1 MWCLRKINRMT
12 GNIQLE
18 YDAFLR
24 SFKRNIDVPHSFLL
38 GAGSS
43 ISSGIQSAY
52 DCIWEWK
59 KDIYLSKNINSAEF
73 YKNHKNESVRKSIQN
88 WLDNQG
94 NYPPLDSFEEYS
106 FYAEKA
112 YPIPDDRRKYFFSLI
127 ESKEP
132 YIGYRLLCLLAEH
145 QIVKS
150 VWTTNFDGLIV
161 RSAHQNNLTPI
172 EITLDNSDRIYRNQS
187 NKELLTIALHG
198 DYKFSTLK
206 NTEKELDNQD
216 ETFKE
221 QFSNYHTDKNLI
233 VIGYSGRDK
242 SLMDAIFF
250 AFSRKG
256 SGRLYWCGFGDQIN
270 KEVSDLILKIRESGR
285 EAYYISTDGFDKT
298 LIHLSKSAFEGN
310 VEVEKQIQAT
320 LESSKDEEYFKTEF
334 NLNFT
339 KADKYIKSNLHP
351 VTFPKEIF
359 QFEIDYKNERPWGF
373 LKDLTNDTNVC
384 AVPFKGKVYAIG
396 TLTDIDRIFK
406 THLKSEIKREP
417 ISKFDVEKVS
427 AFKSLMLKV
436 ILKYFAGKYEID
448 TNFKDKIWL
457 KNFETKNGN
466 ISIHKALILSF
477 YFDKN
482 RQFAYLS
489 FVPTIHLSSTDE
501 ISKQQN
507 QQLSKG
513 KLEKLFNDKYDE
525 LLSFWNG
532 ILFQNHKLKFE
543 FPENSGTGFEFQ
555 ISSNTAFGEIN
566 VLDPNFRTYNPNNYN
581 KNQTQFKGVQFLEPQ
596 LIFRNIA
603 TDIEFKDYHPM
614 RGLVNNRPFD
624 VNLNGVI
631 YSNEV
636 NLSVICGNKYAQKF
650 YDFLSKIQIK
660 HSTENINPDYLIE
673 YPGFA
678 SAFNLPIN
686 IPTFENNEKWIDIDF
701 KANNDLQIHENALKL
716 ARLITSKIEQIA
728 NTQSQS
734 TVVIFIPEEWQPFE
748 SYIYKGESFDLHDYI
763 KAFSASRGI
772 ATQLIREDTLED
784 KLKCQIYW
792 WLSLSFYVK
801 SLRTPWILNSQEKNT
816 AYAGIGYSVSH
827 IQEKSE
833 IVIGCSHIYDS
844 NGQGLKYRLSKIDN
858 YFLDNRNNPY
868 LSFKDAFQFGV
879 SIREL
884 FYQSLDKVPERVV
897 IHKRTRFTEDE
908 INGIKASL
916 NKAGIKKIDL
926 VEINYEVD
934 ARFVAMSVYQ
944 NKLQVDRFPISRG
957 TCIVTNKHTAL
968 LWTHGIVPSVRQ
980 PNYKFYLGGRSIPA
994 PIKITK
1000 HYGESNIQ
1008 TIATEILGLTK
1019 MNWNSL
1025 DLYSK
1030 LPSTI
1035 DSSNQIARIGKLL
1048 SRFEGKSYDYRLFI

>member
-1 MWCLRKINRMT
+1 MT
-12 GNIQLE
+12 ENIQLE

-24 SFKRNIDVPHSFLL
+24 SFKRNVDVPHSFLL
-38 GAGSS
+38 GAGAS

-73 YKNHKNESVRKSIQN
+73 YKNYKNESVRKSIQN

-94 NYPPLDSFEEYS
+94 KYPLLDSAEEYS

-112 YPIPDDRRKYFFSLI
+112 YPIADDRRKYFFSLI
-127 ESKEP
+127 ENKEP
-132 YIGYRLLCLLAEH
+132 YIGYKLLCLLSEH
-145 QIVKS
+145 NIVKS

-161 RSAHQNNLTPI
+161 RSAHQNRLTPI

-221 QFSNYHTDKNLI
+221 QFSNYHIDKNLI

-242 SLMDAIFF
+242 SLMDAISL
-250 AFSRKG
+250 AFSKKG

-270 KEVSDLILKIRESGR
+270 EEISELILKIRESGR

-310 VEVEKQIQAT
+310 TVIEKQIQDA
-320 LESSKDEEYFKTEF
+320 LETSKDDEYFKTEF
-334 NLNFT
+334 SLSFT
-339 KADKYIKSNLHP
+339 KTDKYIKSNLHP

-359 QFEIDYKNERPWGF
+359 QFEIDYKEEKPWGF
-373 LKDLTNDTNVC
+373 LKEKTKDTNIC

-396 TLTDIDRIFK
+396 ALTDIDKTFK
-406 THLKSEIKREP
+406 NHLKSEIKREP
-417 ISKFDVEKVS
+417 ISKYDVENVS
-427 AFKSLMLKV
+427 AFKSLMLKT
-436 ILKYFAGKYEID
+436 ILKYFSEKLEID

-457 KNFETKNGN
+457 KNSESKYGN
-466 ISIHKALILSF
+466 INIHKALLLSF
-477 YFDKN
+477 YFDSN
-482 RQFAYLS
+482 RNFAYLS
-489 FVPTIHLSSTDE
+489 FIPAIHLTSADE
-501 ISKQQN
+501 ISKQQK
-507 QQLSKG
+507 QLISKG
-513 KLEKLFNDKYDE
+513 QLEKLRNNKYDE

-532 ILFQNHKLKFE
+532 ILFQNQKLKFE
-543 FPENSGTGFEFQ
+543 YPENSGTGFEFQ

-581 KNQTQFKGVQFLEPQ
+581 KRQTQFKGVQFLEPQ

-636 NLSVICGNKYAQKF
+636 NLSVICGSGYSSRF
-650 YDFLSKIQIK
+650 YDFLSKLQVK
-660 HSTENINPDYLIE
+660 HSTENINPDYLID
-673 YPGFA
+673 YPGF
-678 SAFNLPIN
+678 STAFNLPIN
-686 IPTFENNEKWIDIDF
+686 IPSFENNEKWIDIDF
-701 KANNDLQIHENALKL
+701 KANNDLSNHENAIKL

-748 SYIYKGESFDLHDYI
+748 SYINEGESFDLHDYI

-772 ATQLIREDTLED
+772 STQLIREDTLDDE
-784 KLKCQIYW
+784 LKCQIYW

-816 AYAGIGYSVSH
+816 AYAGIGYSISR
-827 IQEKSE
+827 IQDKSE

-858 YFLDNRNNPY
+858 YFLDKQNNPY

-884 FYQSLDKVPERVV
+884 FYQSLDKLPERVV

-926 VEINYEVD
+926 IEINYEAD

-944 NKLQVDRFPISRG
+944 NNLQVDKFPISRG

-980 PNYKFYLGGRSIPA
+980 TNYKFYLGGRSIPA
-994 PIKITK
+994 PIKIIK
-1000 HYGESNIQ
+1000 HYGESDIN

>member
-1 MWCLRKINRMT
+1 MIE
-12 GNIQLE
+12 NIQLE

-59 KDIYLSKNINSAEF
+59 KDIYLSQNINCAEF
-73 YKNHKNESVRKSIQN
+73 YKNYKNESVRKSIQN

-94 NYPPLDSFEEYS
+94 EYPLLDSPEEYS

-112 YPIPDDRRKYFFSLI
+112 YPIADDRRKFFFSLI
-127 ESKEP
+127 ENKEP
-132 YIGYRLLCLLAEH
+132 YIGYKLLCLLAEH
-145 QIVKS
+145 NIVKS

-161 RSAHQNNLTPI
+161 RSAHQNKLTPI
-172 EITLDNSDRIYRNQS
+172 EITLDNSDKIYRNQS
-187 NKELLTIALHG
+187 TKELLTIALHG

-206 NTEKELDNQD
+206 NTEKELDSQD

-221 QFSNYHTDKNLI
+221 QFSNYHIDKNLVI
-233 VIGYSGRDK
+233 IGYSGRDK
-242 SLMDAIFF
+242 SLMDAILS

-256 SGRLYWCGFGDQIN
+256 SGRLYWCGFGNQIN
-270 KEVSDLILKIRESGR
+270 KEVSDLILKIRESDR

-310 VEVEKQIQAT
+310 TEIDKQIQDA
-320 LESSKDEEYFKTEF
+320 LETSNDEDYLKTEF
-334 NLNFT
+334 SLNFKKT
-339 KADKYIKSNLHP
+339 DKYIKSNLHP
-351 VTFPKEIF
+351 ITFPKEIF
-359 QFEIDYKNERPWGF
+359 QFELDYKNDRPWSF
-373 LKDLTNDTNVC
+373 LKETTKSTNIC
-384 AVPFKGKVYAIG
+384 AVPFKGKVYAMG
-396 TLTDIDRIFK
+396 TLTDIDKVFK
-406 THLKSEIKREP
+406 SHLKSEIKREP
-417 ISKFDVEKVS
+417 ISKNDIEKVP
-427 AFKSLMLKV
+427 AFKSLMLKA
-436 ILKYFAGKYEID
+436 ILQYFANKYEID

-457 KNFETKNGN
+457 KNTERKYNN
-466 ISIHKALILSF
+466 INIHKALLLSF
-477 YFDKN
+477 YFDSNK
-482 RQFAYLS
+482 QFAYLS
-489 FVPTIHLSSTDE
+489 FIPAIHLTSLDE
-501 ISKQQN
+501 ISKQQK
-507 QQLSKG
+507 QLISKG
-513 KLEKLFNDKYDE
+513 QLEKLYNDKYDD
-525 LLSFWNG
+525 LLGFWNK
-532 ILFQNHKLKFE
+532 ILFQNQKIKFE
-543 FPENSGTGFEFQ
+543 YPEQSATGFEFQ

-566 VLDPNFRTYNPNNYN
+566 VLDPNFKTYTAGNYN
-581 KNQTQFKGVQFLEPQ
+581 KKQTQFRGVQFLEPQ
-596 LIFRNIA
+596 LIFKNID

-631 YSNEV
+631 HSNEV
-636 NLSVICGNKYAQKF
+636 NLSVICGSRYASF
-650 YDFLSKIQIK
+650 LYDFLSKLQIK
-660 HSTENINPDYLIE
+660 HSTENINPDYLID
-673 YPGFA
+673 YPGFSA
-678 SAFNLPIN
+678 AFNLPIN
-686 IPTFENNEKWIDIDF
+686 IPTFENNDKWIDINF
-701 KANNDLQIHENALKL
+701 KGENEVDNHENAIKL

-728 NTQSQS
+728 NTQGQS
-734 TVVIFIPEEWQPFE
+734 TVVIFIPYEWQPFE
-748 SYIYKGESFDLHDYI
+748 SYIHEGESFDLHDYI

-772 ATQLIREDTLED
+772 STQLIREDTLND

-816 AYAGIGYSVSH
+816 AYAGIGYSLKH
-827 IQEKSE
+827 INGKSQV
-833 IVIGCSHIYDS
+833 VIGCSHIYDS

-858 YFLDNRNNPY
+858 YFLDNKNNPY

-884 FYQSLDKVPERVV
+884 FYQSLDKLPERVV

-926 VEINYEVD
+926 IEINYESD

-944 NKLQVDRFPISRG
+944 NNLQIDKFPISRG

-980 PNYKFYLGGRSIPA
+980 QNYKFYLGGRSIPA
-994 PIKITK
+994 PIKIIK
-1000 HYGESNIQ
+1000 HYGESNIH

>member
-1 MWCLRKINRMT
+1 MDK
-12 GNIQLE
+12 NIQLE

-59 KDIYLSKNINSAEF
+59 KDIYLSKNINSSEF
-73 YKNHKNESVRKSIQN
+73 YKNYKNESVRKSIQN
-88 WLDNQG
+88 WFDDQG
-94 NYPPLDSFEEYS
+94 GYPMLDSPEEYS

-112 YPIPDDRRKYFFSLI
+112 YPIPEDRRKYFFNLI

-132 YIGYRLLCLLAEH
+132 YIGYKLLCLLAEH
-145 QIVKS
+145 NIVKS

-161 RSAHQNNLTPI
+161 RSAHQNKLTPI

-187 NKELLTIALHG
+187 SKELLTIALHG

-206 NTEKELDNQD
+206 NTEKELDNQN
-216 ETFKE
+216 ETFAEK
-221 QFSNYHTDKNLI
+221 FSTYHTDKNLVI
-233 VIGYSGRDK
+233 IGYSGRDK
-242 SLMDAIFF
+242 SLMSAIQS
-250 AFSRKG
+250 AFTSKG
-256 SGRLYWCGFGDQIN
+256 SGRLYWCGYGNQIN
-270 KEVSDLILKIRESGR
+270 QEVYELIAKIRDSGR

-298 LIHLSKSAFEGN
+298 LIHLSKSAFEGTALL
-310 VEVEKQIQAT
+310 EKQIQEA
-320 LESSKDEEYFKTEF
+320 LEASNDDDYNKTEF
-334 NLNFT
+334 SLNFS

-351 VTFPKEIF
+351 VSFPKEIF
-359 QFEIDYKNERPWGF
+359 QFEIDFKEEKPWKF
-373 LKDLTNDTNVC
+373 LKDLTNNTSIC

-396 TLTDIDRIFK
+396 TLTDINRVFRSN
-406 THLKSEIKREP
+406 LKSEIKREP
-417 ISKFDVEKVS
+417 ISKFDIENVS
-427 AFKSLMLKV
+427 AFKSLMLSA
-436 ILKYFAGKYEID
+436 IIKYFASKHEID
-448 TNFKDKIWL
+448 TNLKDKIWL
-457 KNFETKNGN
+457 KNIDSTYGDVK
-466 ISIHKALILSF
+466 IHKALLFSF

-482 RQFAYLS
+482 KSFGYLS
-489 FVPTIHLSSTDE
+489 FIPTIYLTSDNE
-501 ISKQQN
+501 ISKQQK
-507 QQLSKG
+507 QQLSKS
-513 KLEKLFNDKYDE
+513 KLEKLFNNKYDE
-525 LLSFWNG
+525 LLNFWNE
-532 ILFQNHKLKFE
+532 ILFPVQKLKFE
-543 FPENSGTGFEFQ
+543 VPESSGTGFEFQ
-555 ISSNTAFGEIN
+555 ISSGTAYGEIH
-566 VLDPNFRTYNPNNYN
+566 VLDPNFRAYHPGNYN
-581 KNQTQFKGVQFLEPQ
+581 QKQTQFHGVQFLEPQ
-596 LIFRNIA
+596 LIFKNIA

-624 VNLNGVI
+624 VNLNGVV

-636 NLSVICGNKYAQKF
+636 NLSVICGTKYSQKLF
-650 YDFLSKIQIK
+650 DFLSKIQLR
-660 HSTENINPDYLIE
+660 HSTENINTDYLID

-678 SAFNLPIN
+678 NAFNLPIN
-686 IPTFENNEKWIDIDF
+686 IPSFENSEKWLDIDF
-701 KANNDLQIHENALKL
+701 KANNELESHGNAIKL
-716 ARLITSKIEQIA
+716 ARLITSKIEQIT

-734 TVVIFIPEEWQPFE
+734 TIVIFIPHEWQLFE
-748 SYIYKGESFDLHDYI
+748 YFVNEGESFDLHDYI
-763 KAFSASRGI
+763 KAFSASRGV

-816 AYAGIGYSVSH
+816 AYAGIGYSISH
-827 IQEKSE
+827 IKGKSE

-884 FYQSLDKVPERVV
+884 FYQSLDKLPERVV
-897 IHKRTRFTEDE
+897 IHKRTRFTEEE

-926 VEINYEVD
+926 IEINYEAD
-934 ARFVAMSVYQ
+934 ARFVAMSVY
-944 NKLQVDRFPISRG
+944 NNSLQVDKFPISRG
-957 TCIVTNKHTAL
+957 TCIVTNKHSAL
-968 LWTHGIVPSVRQ
+968 LWTHGIVPSVKQ
-980 PNYKFYLGGRSIPA
+980 TNFKFYLGGRSIPA

-1019 MNWNSL
+1019 MNWNSF